1 MEKGQIVTITIEDM
15 SAEGQ
20 GIGKLYELAAP
31 DKAESGRAAAD
42 VGQKAETGANGA
54 ETAKAAGALHGER
67 NAETG
72 AVDRATGMAQN
83 RAEAVQTGRGFAIF
97 VKDAIV
103 GDRVRVELTKVKKHY
118 AFGRVTEILEAS
130 PERIEPFCPYQGA
143 CGGCAYGTLHY
154 DAQLALKEKQV
165 RDKLTRLGG
174 LSAPKVMPILGMGDE
189 DPEETPFRYRNKA
202 SMPVSTGGLLTKK
215 GGIQQPIHEPRV
227 GFYRAGT
234 HEVVD
239 CEDCWLQS
247 EPAMAAA
254 NALRRFMEEDHIT
267 SYDPRWAKGLMRH
280 LIVRTAAGTGEV
292 MVILVINGKAIPNAP
307 KLIRMLDDAISAI
320 PVYETGALAG
330 VEFNLESVVVNINS
344 SKTLEGQILGEECI
358 TIAGKPTI
366 MEEVGGLSFEISPL
380 SFYQV
385 NRAQMLRLY
394 DKVLEYAALQG
405 DETVLDLYCGVGTIG
420 LFAAAEMNRKAAAP
434 NHTAIR
440 NTEEASSKQEK
451 TEAAAFNRAAIQN
464 TEETLASHETTE
476 SAAPNRKKAGRVIG
490 IESIKGAVLDANR
503 NAVINGIVNARYVC
517 GKAEEELPKMV
528 RTKAQEEDAARK
540 AAKQYGEAAAKKEL
554 LKDESLRIT
563 GADVVILDP
572 PRAGCEQALLEAVVQ
587 AAPDR
592 IVYVS
597 CDPATLAR
605 DIKWLGEHGYEFREA
620 TPCDMFPWTGHVE
633 TVVLL
638 SHKKPDGHI
647 NVKVEF
653 GEGEGKV
660 PLDNIAK
667 RAEEYK
673 PKERVTYKMIKEYIE
688 AKYGFKVH
696 TAYIAEVKRDLG
708 LPMYDAPNA
717 VEELKQPRKHP
728 APEKVEA
735 IKDALKH
742 FEVI

>member
-174 LSAPKVMPILGMGDE
+174 LSAPKVMPILGMGDT

-385 NRAQMLRLY
+385 NHAQMLRLY

-605 DIKWLGEHGYEFREA
+605 DIKWLGAHGYEFQEA

-638 SHKKPDGHI
+638 SKGEVDSKKI
-647 NVKVEF
+647 RVEF
-653 GEGEGKV
+653 SLEDMDMSEFQDG
-660 PLDNIAK
+660 A
-667 RAEEYK
+667 
-673 PKERVTYKMIKEYIE
+673 TYPQIKEYVLEHTGLKVSNLYISQIKRKCGIGVGKNYNLPKSEDSRQPQCPQEKEKAIRE
-688 AKYGFKVH
+688 AFKYFGM
-696 TAYIAEVKRDLG
+696 I
-708 LPMYDAPNA
+708 
-717 VEELKQPRKHP
+717 
-728 APEKVEA
+728 
-735 IKDALKH
+735 
-742 FEVI
+742 

>member
-330 VEFNLESVVVNINS
+330 VEFNLEKYS
-344 SKTLEGQILGEECI
+344 
-358 TIAGKPTI
+358 
-366 MEEVGGLSFEISPL
+366 
-380 SFYQV
+380 
-385 NRAQMLRLY
+385 
-394 DKVLEYAALQG
+394 LQG
-405 DETVLDLYCGVGTIG
+405 TTQGNG
-420 LFAAAEMNRKAAAP
+420 L
-434 NHTAIR
+434 
-440 NTEEASSKQEK
+440 
-451 TEAAAFNRAAIQN
+451 
-464 TEETLASHETTE
+464 
-476 SAAPNRKKAGRVIG
+476 
-490 IESIKGAVLDANR
+490 
-503 NAVINGIVNARYVC
+503 
-517 GKAEEELPKMV
+517 
-528 RTKAQEEDAARK
+528 
-540 AAKQYGEAAAKKEL
+540 
-554 LKDESLRIT
+554 T
-563 GADVVILDP
+563 GADMPV
-572 PRAGCEQALLEAVVQ
+572 RF
-587 AAPDR
+587 
-592 IVYVS
+592 S
-597 CDPATLAR
+597 
-605 DIKWLGEHGYEFREA
+605 
-620 TPCDMFPWTGHVE
+620 M
-633 TVVLL
+633 
-638 SHKKPDGHI
+638 
-647 NVKVEF
+647 
-653 GEGEGKV
+653 
-660 PLDNIAK
+660 
-667 RAEEYK
+667 
-673 PKERVTYKMIKEYIE
+673 
-688 AKYGFKVH
+688 
-696 TAYIAEVKRDLG
+696 
-708 LPMYDAPNA
+708 
-717 VEELKQPRKHP
+717 
-728 APEKVEA
+728 
-735 IKDALKH
+735 
-742 FEVI
+742 